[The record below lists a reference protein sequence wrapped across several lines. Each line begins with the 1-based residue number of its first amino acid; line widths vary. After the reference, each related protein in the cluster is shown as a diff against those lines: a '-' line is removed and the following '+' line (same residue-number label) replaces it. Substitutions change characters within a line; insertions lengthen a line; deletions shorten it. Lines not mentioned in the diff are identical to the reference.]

1 MQKEYPIPDRI
12 REISKSMRV
21 IYLGH
26 VVRTEDP
33 WRELTGMFTI
43 GKRLDV
49 EDRIRE
55 RWVEYDESLG
65 L

>member
-1 MQKEYPIPDRI
+1 MQKEDLVPEKI

-21 IYLGH
+21 IYLGQI
-26 VVRTEDP
+26 VPIGDP
-33 WRELTGMFTI
+33 WEELTGMFTI

-49 EDRIRE
+49 EDLIRE